1 MTMSLKLQLVLS
13 LVLGPLVGY
22 FAQGVKVS
30 PREARQAP
38 PFSVSTLSEPRGLRE
53 VLRSTS

>member
-1 MTMSLKLQLVLS
+1 MSLKLQLVLP

-22 FAQGVKVS
+22 FARGVKVS

-38 PFSVSTLSEPRGLRE
+38 PSSVSTLSEPRGLRE